1 MSYTMLKANISIACL
16 IVILVTY
23 CYGKDTVNFFKTG
36 TQSQIED
43 EDILNVFMNSSS
55 SAPQKNLSSDIV
67 SMKIDP
73 VNFDN
78 TTVKYVNSIDDL
90 DEHFRN
96 IQHRDGCLENIT
108 KCYNEG
114 KNFASFSIFCQQ
126 FVYLGDNL

>member
-1 MSYTMLKANISIACL
+1 MHTARLNPMSRTMLKANISIVCFIAL
-16 IVILVTY
+16 LVTY

-36 TQSQIED
+36 AQSQIED

-55 SAPQKNLSSDIV
+55 SALQKNRSNNIV

-73 VNFDN
+73 VHFDN

-90 DEHFRN
+90 EEHFRN
-96 IQHRDGCLENIT
+96 MQHRDSCLQNIT

-114 KNFASFSIFCQQ
+114 KIFGSLINIC
-126 FVYLGDNL
+126 